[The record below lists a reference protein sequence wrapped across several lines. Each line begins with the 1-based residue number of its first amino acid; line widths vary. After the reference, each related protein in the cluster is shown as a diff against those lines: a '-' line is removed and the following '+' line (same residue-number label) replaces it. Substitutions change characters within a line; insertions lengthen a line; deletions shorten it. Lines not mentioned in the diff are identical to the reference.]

1 MDRLRIQNFAGI
13 KDMEFEFK
21 SITVLIGPQ
30 ATGKSVAIKLLYFIK
45 SYIND
50 IVDSIVSNE
59 SKEEFEAR
67 QKNRFLSYF
76 PKETWP
82 SKGFQISYTSNG
94 CEFKISRLRNGVTIS
109 PSISLETLF
118 EELRRIY
125 AQEQSEAVGA
135 GFNPLAPSYVYRQ
148 MMTLKLNEYY
158 KGVIETSFIGKQF
171 FIPAGRSFYANL
183 QKSIF
188 SLLKDNRTIDPFM
201 IEFGSLYENL
211 KGYFDDFQSIKSDNY
226 LVNSFNDILN
236 STYGRQ
242 RDDDYLVH
250 TDERSVN
257 ITNASSGQQ
266 ETLPLMIILSVLIKL
281 KFPDG
286 ATIYIEEPEA
296 HLFPI
301 AQKRIVHLLAKVFN
315 SKDSKFQI
323 IVTTHSPYVLASFNN
338 LIQAGNLTI
347 IKPKKAKAI
356 ASIIVKEEQ
365 IPPNAFAAYS
375 LNNGEL
381 ESLVDPETQL
391 ISQTV
396 LDSVSNEIAKEFDSL
411 LDLEF

>member
-1 MDRLRIQNFAGI
+1 MDWLRIQNFAGI
-13 KDMEFEFK
+13 KDMEFEFN

-82 SKGFQISYTSNG
+82 SKGFQVSYTSNG

-135 GFNPLAPSYVYRQ
+135 GFNPMAPSYVYRQ
-148 MMTLKLNEYY
+148 MMTVKLNEYF
-158 KGVIETSFIGKQF
+158 KGVLETSFIGKQF

-226 LVNSFNDILN
+226 LVNSFTDILH

-356 ASIIVKEEQ
+356 ANIIAKEEQ
-365 IPPNAFAAYS
+365 IPPSAFAAYS

>member
-30 ATGKSVAIKLLYFIK
+30 ATGKSVAIKLLYFFKTYLRSIL
-45 SYIND
+45 
-50 IVDSIVSNE
+50 DSIVNGQAFL
-59 SKEEFEAR
+59 EFEKSQNERFMDCFPLETWSTKKFIFTYTADDFQIVIHRKKGIAVIQLSKNLQDFIYVLR
-67 QKNRFLSYF
+67 QIKESEPSFSPDHEQFNLNLKNRIKVNLVNHFYKTF
-76 PKETWP
+76 
-82 SKGFQISYTSNG
+82 SNTNQG
-94 CEFKISRLRNGVTIS
+94 S
-109 PSISLETLF
+109 
-118 EELRRIY
+118 
-125 AQEQSEAVGA
+125 
-135 GFNPLAPSYVYRQ
+135 
-148 MMTLKLNEYY
+148 
-158 KGVIETSFIGKQF
+158 QF
-171 FIPAGRSFYANL
+171 FIPAGRSFFANF
-183 QKSIF
+183 QKSLFAI
-188 SLLKDNRTIDPFM
+188 LQVRKNLDPFLVG
-201 IEFGSLYENL
+201 FGSLYEEAKDIYN
-211 KGYFDDFQSIKSDNY
+211 KTRHYQENNFVID
-226 LVNSFNDILN
+226 SFNDVIHSN
-236 STYGRQ
+236 YKGE
-242 RDDDYLVH
+242 RDDDYLIH
-250 TDERSVN
+250 TDDRSVN

-281 KFPDG
+281 KFPEG

-301 AQKRIVHLLAKVFN
+301 AQKRIIHLLAKVFN